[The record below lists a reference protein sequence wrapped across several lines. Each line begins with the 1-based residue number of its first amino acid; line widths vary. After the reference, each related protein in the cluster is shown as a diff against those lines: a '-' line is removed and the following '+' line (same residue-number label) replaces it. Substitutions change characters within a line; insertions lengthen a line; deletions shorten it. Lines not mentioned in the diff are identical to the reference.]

1 MPTQSTKRLKVPAS
15 RSNQRIRVCISS
27 PHLHFSRTSSHSSLL
42 RGGQGVSVFRPI
54 VYGNTAHP
62 VNASSRP
69 RGMPADHTHLWTI
82 SLCGV
87 DNADITHFIKKVQ
100 FKLHADTYANPT
112 RSTHTSPFLPCCLVS
127 PPVRAD
133 IGAGAFESPPFE
145 VTESGWGEFEI
156 QIKLFFH
163 PESNEKPLTLF
174 HYLKLHPYQPGG
186 GGDAVVAT
194 TDVSSYVY
202 EELVFNEPTEAMFET
217 LTSRGC
223 VVLPRD
229 GRGADFTA
237 ETEALELDRLG
248 EGLRIVQEEIAIVK
262 EKLAQQERA
271 VTEMR
276 AALDGKNAIKR

>member
-1 MPTQSTKRLKVPAS
+1 M
-15 RSNQRIRVCISS
+15 
-27 PHLHFSRTSSHSSLL
+27 
-42 RGGQGVSVFRPI
+42 
-54 VYGNTAHP
+54 
-62 VNASSRP
+62 
-69 RGMPADHTHLWTI
+69 
-82 SLCGV
+82 
-87 DNADITHFIKKVQ
+87 
-100 FKLHADTYANPT
+100 
-112 RSTHTSPFLPCCLVS
+112 
-127 PPVRAD
+127 
-133 IGAGAFESPPFE
+133 
-145 VTESGWGEFEI
+145 TESGWGEFEI

-186 GGDAVVAT
+186 GSGGGDDDDAVVAA

-229 GRGADFTA
+229 GREADFTV
-237 ETEALELDRLG
+237 ETESLELDRLG